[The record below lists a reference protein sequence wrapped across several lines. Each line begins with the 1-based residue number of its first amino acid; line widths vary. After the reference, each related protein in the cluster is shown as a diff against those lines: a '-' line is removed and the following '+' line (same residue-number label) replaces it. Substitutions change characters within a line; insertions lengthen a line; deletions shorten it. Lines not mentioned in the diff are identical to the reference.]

1 MFNFLGLDFDPSYLH
16 FGASGKSKFNN
27 VYESTISDKHLT
39 EYQQHLDEKTCK
51 FILQQTA
58 EFKAWHWHPE
68 TTAHSTI
75 TPDIPPQ
82 NDF

>member
-1 MFNFLGLDFDPSYLH
+1 LDFDPSYLH

-27 VYESTISDKHLT
+27 VYDTKISDQYLT
-39 EYQQHLDEKTCK
+39 EYQQYLDEQMCK

-58 EFKAWHWHPE
+58 EFKNWHWRPE